1 MRKSIDYKGCG
12 AGAVLS
18 RSLACVV
25 LGCMYLLLAGCFP
38 LPVRFPT
45 RTTDGA
51 KPIDL
56 SFLKTGST
64 TRDEV
69 SSKLAS
75 VDTRTN
81 EDFFWGRVRVS
92 KYTTIVMAGYVPV
105 GPGGRVWGIE
115 NLLISYDPKGVVKSS
130 VLVSDTHLLPQ
141 LDILDAAAVVPFA
154 LTSPVSVGSVE
165 YWTHE
170 KHQPSAAATTPL
182 TLDAGSLECFDVR
195 IARHDLRRI
204 SLKNSGG
211 LFGPESDLDHIR
223 LALFFGQKI
232 DFSKTPL
239 RKRTDH
245 LDVSVD
251 PPMLLILYRYVKQ
264 TALNPNGFRNRDAKI
279 QHAATSATGGQ
290 P

>member
-1 MRKSIDYKGCG
+1 MRKSVHHKRCG
-12 AGAVLS
+12 TGAVLS

-25 LGCMYLLLAGCFP
+25 LGCMSLLLAGCFP

-45 RTTDGA
+45 RTTDGT

-69 SSKLAS
+69 TSKLTS
-75 VDTRTN
+75 VDTGTK

-92 KYTTIVMAGYVPV
+92 KYRTIVMVGYVPI
-105 GPGGRVWGIE
+105 GPGDRMWGAE
-115 NLLISYDPKGVVKSS
+115 NLLISYDPNGVVKSS
-130 VLVSDTHLLPQ
+130 VIVSDTHLLPQ
-141 LDILDAAAVVPFA
+141 LDILDAAAVMPFA

-170 KHQPSAAATTPL
+170 KHQPRAAATTPL
-182 TLDAGSLECFDVR
+182 TLDAGSLDVSTSGL
-195 IARHDLRRI
+195 HNDLRRI
-204 SLKNSGG
+204 SPKNSGG
-211 LFGPESDLDHIR
+211 LFGPESDLNRIR
-223 LALFFGQKI
+223 LALFFSREI

-245 LDVSVD
+245 FDVDVE
-251 PPMLLILYRYVKQ
+251 PPTLLILYRYLKQ
-264 TALNPNGFRNRDAKI
+264 TALHPNGVRNR
-279 QHAATSATGGQ
+279 AAESDTRRQTRRVDR